1 MPIFLRKM
9 AFGYALMLIVIGV
22 VQLLRVQ
29 DSFRRDYHWTP
40 ITQRLPL
47 DEGAHYFEVYIGDH
61 QLQTALQAGR
71 LGLKTDG
78 GWKAVDPSDVTIRLN
93 HIDRVTRGRL
103 LAGVACLALALGWI
117 AGLLFADYLV
127 RQQKKISE
135 TAA

>member
-9 AFGYALMLIVIGV
+9 AYLYALMLIVIGV

-61 QLQTALQAGR
+61 RLQTTLQAGR
-71 LGLKTDG
+71 LGLKTDA
-78 GWKAVDPSDVTIRLN
+78 GWKPVEPSDVSIRLN

-103 LAGVACLALALGWI
+103 LAGVAYIALAVGWI
-117 AGLLFADYLV
+117 AGLLFAQYLA